1 MTIPLAEPERPDAHP
16 PTAPRPATV
25 EKWDN
30 EGGAVRPPPWHRD
43 GDRPADLDS
52 DPDMTL

>member
-1 MTIPLAEPERPDAHP
+1 MTTPLAEPERPDARA

-30 EGGAVRPPPWHRD
+30 EGGAVRPPPWHR
-43 GDRPADLDS
+43 GEDRPADGNGDR
-52 DPDMTL
+52 